1 MVVYINPSKSLSLR
15 GREVCFEV
23 RPVRTPSQVAAE
35 APALE
40 AEILY
45 TLPFT
50 ICVLLGKTE
59 TLQPQLSHLEKGD
72 K

>member
-1 MVVYINPSKSLSLR
+1 M
-15 GREVCFEV
+15 
-23 RPVRTPSQVAAE
+23 RTPSQVAAE